1 MKKNLKKMA
10 AVSLAAASICTCL
23 SGCRN
28 KAEDEATSNPVPT
41 PSIAASDSAS
51 GNPEVT
57 GDVDTSGGVKM
68 ENGQIVLTPITAES
82 PNNCAQNGYMEY
94 KYLDGTYRYKEYE
107 SAVKAKNLVPYTDAD
122 GKGLTLE
129 TGHTVYIR
137 NTQNLSN
144 TPSASDSDS
153 DSTEYGTGEQI
164 TITDE
169 YVESSS
175 GYIDEN
181 GNYVETPASTD
192 TGNDAALYSDGTL
205 QKCIVS
211 GEEVYD
217 IDNLTNE
224 IEYPTDFAQLRK
236 EGSCE
241 RIYIYKTK
249 ESYDQAVKNRKNG
262 QAILQGKMD
271 APIRCVILNGS
282 LVPDLKYTINSDGR
296 MCVSLRALSEA
307 FDSNTD
313 YDTTA
318 HLLAVP
324 ETFGECAFIPAKGAL
339 YNISQYF
346 NVNNSNNTFD
356 FISTKPPEIWTDT
369 FALPTA
375 DDVVMPVSDISRIL
389 GWEFSYTDNILN
401 VVTDSLDD
409 TKEENLLLIETQTST
424 ESVDLDDLDAADSST
439 ETEREDGNS

>member
-1 MKKNLKKMA
+1 MKKDLKKMA
-10 AVSLAAASICTCL
+10 AAILAAASICTCL
-23 SGCRN
+23 SGCG
-28 KAEDEATSNPVPT
+28 KKMEDVATSNPVPT
-41 PSIAASDSAS
+41 PTIAASDSTS
-51 GNPEVT
+51 GTHEIT

-68 ENGQIVLTPITAES
+68 ENGRIVLTPIEVKS

-94 KYLDGTYRYKEYE
+94 EYLDGTYRYKEYE
-107 SAVKAKNLVPYTDAD
+107 SAVKAKGLVPYTDAD
-122 GKGLTLE
+122 GKGLTIE

-144 TPSASDSDS
+144 TPSASGGNSDNIES
-153 DSTEYGTGEQI
+153 STGEQA
-164 TITDE
+164 TIENE
-169 YVESSS
+169 YVENSS

-181 GNYVETPASTD
+181 GNYVKNPSSTS
-192 TGNDAALYSDGTL
+192 TGNDIDLYSDSKQ

-217 IDNLTNE
+217 IDNFTNE

-241 RIYIYKTK
+241 RIYVYKTK
-249 ESYDQAVKNRKNG
+249 EGYDQAVKNRKNG
-262 QAILQGKMD
+262 QDILQGKMD

-282 LVPDLKYTINSDGR
+282 LVPNLNYTINSDGR
-296 MCVSLRALSEA
+296 LCVSLRALSEA
-307 FDSNTD
+307 YDSNTD
-313 YDTTA
+313 YDEAA

-324 ETFGECAFIPAKGAL
+324 ETYGECAFIPAKGAL

-346 NVNNSNNTFD
+346 NINNTSNTFD

-369 FALPTA
+369 FALPMT
-375 DDVVMPVSDISRIL
+375 DEVVMPVSDISRIL

-409 TKEENLLLIETQTST
+409 TKEENLLLIETQTSSET
-424 ESVDLDDLDAADSST
+424 IELDDLDFDESDT
-439 ETEREDGNS
+439 ETESEDSDS

>member
-1 MKKNLKKMA
+1 MA

-153 DSTEYGTGEQI
+153 DSTESGTGEQI

-169 YVESSS
+169 YVE
-175 GYIDEN
+175 
-181 GNYVETPASTD
+181 T
-192 TGNDAALYSDGTL
+192 
-205 QKCIVS
+205 
-211 GEEVYD
+211 
-217 IDNLTNE
+217 
-224 IEYPTDFAQLRK
+224 
-236 EGSCE
+236 
-241 RIYIYKTK
+241 
-249 ESYDQAVKNRKNG
+249 
-262 QAILQGKMD
+262 
-271 APIRCVILNGS
+271 
-282 LVPDLKYTINSDGR
+282 VPGISMR
-296 MCVSLRALSEA
+296 
-307 FDSNTD
+307 
-313 YDTTA
+313 TA
-318 HLLAVP
+318 
-324 ETFGECAFIPAKGAL
+324 T
-339 YNISQYF
+339 
-346 NVNNSNNTFD
+346 
-356 FISTKPPEIWTDT
+356 
-369 FALPTA
+369 
-375 DDVVMPVSDISRIL
+375 M
-389 GWEFSYTDNILN
+389 
-401 VVTDSLDD
+401 
-409 TKEENLLLIETQTST
+409 
-424 ESVDLDDLDAADSST
+424 
-439 ETEREDGNS
+439 

>member
-1 MKKNLKKMA
+1 MEHYRNASCLVKKSMT
-10 AVSLAAASICTCL
+10 SITL
-23 SGCRN
+23 PT
-28 KAEDEATSNPVPT
+28 KSNTLQISHSFARKVP
-41 PSIAASDSAS
+41 ASAS
-51 GNPEVT
+51 
-57 GDVDTSGGVKM
+57 
-68 ENGQIVLTPITAES
+68 
-82 PNNCAQNGYMEY
+82 
-94 KYLDGTYRYKEYE
+94 
-107 SAVKAKNLVPYTDAD
+107 
-122 GKGLTLE
+122 
-129 TGHTVYIR
+129 
-137 NTQNLSN
+137 
-144 TPSASDSDS
+144 
-153 DSTEYGTGEQI
+153 
-164 TITDE
+164 
-169 YVESSS
+169 
-175 GYIDEN
+175 
-181 GNYVETPASTD
+181 
-192 TGNDAALYSDGTL
+192 
-205 QKCIVS
+205 
-211 GEEVYD
+211 
-217 IDNLTNE
+217 
-224 IEYPTDFAQLRK
+224 
-236 EGSCE
+236 
-241 RIYIYKTK
+241 YIYKTK

-369 FALPTA
+369 FALPTV

-424 ESVDLDDLDAADSST
+424 ESVDLDDWMPLTAAPKQKVRDS
-439 ETEREDGNS
+439 NS

>member
-1 MKKNLKKMA
+1 MML
-10 AVSLAAASICTCL
+10 L
-23 SGCRN
+23 S
-28 KAEDEATSNPVPT
+28 
-41 PSIAASDSAS
+41 
-51 GNPEVT
+51 
-57 GDVDTSGGVKM
+57 
-68 ENGQIVLTPITAES
+68 
-82 PNNCAQNGYMEY
+82 
-94 KYLDGTYRYKEYE
+94 
-107 SAVKAKNLVPYTDAD
+107 
-122 GKGLTLE
+122 
-129 TGHTVYIR
+129 
-137 NTQNLSN
+137 
-144 TPSASDSDS
+144 
-153 DSTEYGTGEQI
+153 
-164 TITDE
+164 
-169 YVESSS
+169 
-175 GYIDEN
+175 
-181 GNYVETPASTD
+181 
-192 TGNDAALYSDGTL
+192 YSDGAL

-424 ESVDLDDLDAADSST
+424 ESVDLDDWDSADSST
-439 ETEREDGNS
+439 DTESEDSE

>member
-1 MKKNLKKMA
+1 
-10 AVSLAAASICTCL
+10 
-23 SGCRN
+23 
-28 KAEDEATSNPVPT
+28 
-41 PSIAASDSAS
+41 
-51 GNPEVT
+51 
-57 GDVDTSGGVKM
+57 
-68 ENGQIVLTPITAES
+68 
-82 PNNCAQNGYMEY
+82 MEY

-153 DSTEYGTGEQI
+153 DSTESGTGEEI

-192 TGNDAALYSDGTL
+192 TGNNAALYSDGTL

-296 MCVSLRALSEA
+296 MCVSCGHCQKPSIQIRTMIRQRISWLS
-307 FDSNTD
+307 
-313 YDTTA
+313 
-318 HLLAVP
+318 LKPLASVRSFRQR
-324 ETFGECAFIPAKGAL
+324 ERFT
-339 YNISQYF
+339 ISA
-346 NVNNSNNTFD
+346 S
-356 FISTKPPEIWTDT
+356 IS
-369 FALPTA
+369 
-375 DDVVMPVSDISRIL
+375 M
-389 GWEFSYTDNILN
+389 
-401 VVTDSLDD
+401 
-409 TKEENLLLIETQTST
+409 
-424 ESVDLDDLDAADSST
+424 
-439 ETEREDGNS
+439 

>member
-1 MKKNLKKMA
+1 
-10 AVSLAAASICTCL
+10 
-23 SGCRN
+23 
-28 KAEDEATSNPVPT
+28 
-41 PSIAASDSAS
+41 
-51 GNPEVT
+51 
-57 GDVDTSGGVKM
+57 
-68 ENGQIVLTPITAES
+68 
-82 PNNCAQNGYMEY
+82 
-94 KYLDGTYRYKEYE
+94 
-107 SAVKAKNLVPYTDAD
+107 
-122 GKGLTLE
+122 
-129 TGHTVYIR
+129 
-137 NTQNLSN
+137 
-144 TPSASDSDS
+144 
-153 DSTEYGTGEQI
+153 
-164 TITDE
+164 
-169 YVESSS
+169 
-175 GYIDEN
+175 
-181 GNYVETPASTD
+181 
-192 TGNDAALYSDGTL
+192 
-205 QKCIVS
+205 
-211 GEEVYD
+211 
-217 IDNLTNE
+217 
-224 IEYPTDFAQLRK
+224 
-236 EGSCE
+236 
-241 RIYIYKTK
+241 
-249 ESYDQAVKNRKNG
+249 
-262 QAILQGKMD
+262 MD

-424 ESVDLDDLDAADSST
+424 ESVDLDDWDAADSSA
-439 ETEREDGNS
+439 ETESEGQ